1 MTNNRAYQKRRLLA
15 PEVVQTS
22 AMDCGPASLKCLLEG
37 FGIPVSYGRLRE
49 ACQTDVDGTSIDTLE
64 EVAAQLGL
72 EAEQVMIPEDHLL
85 LPESKA
91 LPALVVTRL
100 ANGVTHFVVIWRLH
114 NRFVQ
119 VMDPG
124 TGRRWLAREELL
136 NKLYIHSTE
145 VSAEDWREWAS
156 SDNFLAPLRRR
167 MASLRF
173 SRKLIAELINAA
185 LLDASWRT
193 LARLDA
199 ATRMIDSIA
208 RSSGIGRGRQAA
220 SVLAS
225 CIEEARGNAEN
236 ETEII
241 PENYWSVQPAR
252 NNENGDEQLRLR
264 GAVLVHVSGRRVARS
279 TGEAPAALSPEL
291 IAALEE
297 KPSQPLRDL
306 FRMLAADGLFA
317 PSMIVVALAAAA
329 FGVMVEAL
337 LFQAMFDL
345 SRKLGVAEQR
355 LGAMALLISF
365 AAALLLLEMPMAA
378 NLLRLGRKLEARLRV
393 AFLEKIPRLG
403 DRYFQSRLVSDMA
416 ERSHSV
422 QLIRIMPTL
431 GGRLVRLVFEIALT
445 AAGII
450 WLDPAGAP
458 VAITVAVAAVTLPL
472 AMQARLTER
481 DLRIRNHNAA
491 LGRFYLDALMGLV
504 AIRTHGAERAVRR
517 EHESLLVE
525 WMRASFSMLRAA
537 MTVEAA
543 QALVGFGLAAWLLLS
558 HLARGGGAGGALLM
572 VYWALNLPALGQEVA
587 LIAQQYPA
595 LRNVTL
601 RLLEPLAAPEDADA
615 RRDRDLSG
623 EQATDA
629 SIRPATHRNAATIN
643 PAPINPAPINPAP
656 VEPVAA
662 RAAAASESKNII
674 DAELQV
680 FDEINLALTKE
691 QGAARQA
698 RPAGA
703 RIQFES
709 VSVRAAG
716 HLILDGIN
724 LTIEPGS
731 HICIVGPSGAGKSS
745 FVGLLLGWH
754 RAATGRALVDGEA
767 LAGERLERLRRE
779 TAWVDPAIQLWN
791 RSLIENLRYGSEPD
805 SSMPLGATIDS
816 ADLRHL
822 LEKLPDGLQ
831 TSIGEGGA
839 LLSGGEGQRVRLGRA
854 MLKRGARLVILDEP
868 FRGLDRERRRE
879 LLARAR
885 KLWSAATLLCIT
897 HDVAET
903 TDFERALVVDEG
915 RIVEDGNPRE
925 LAARTGSRYRDL
937 LEAEQ
942 MVREKL
948 WASREWRHLEI
959 DAGRLFEHERE
970 DWT

>member
-1 MTNNRAYQKRRLLA
+1 MTNNRANQKRRLLA

-72 EAEQVMIPEDHLL
+72 EAEQVMIPDDHLL
-85 LPESKA
+85 LSESKA

-114 NRFVQ
+114 GRFVQ

-124 TGRRWLAREELL
+124 SGRRWLAREELL

-145 VSAEDWREWAS
+145 VPAEDWREWAS
-156 SDNFLAPLRRR
+156 SDNFLAPLRKR
-167 MASLRF
+167 MASLGF
-173 SRKLIAELINAA
+173 SRKLIAELISAA
-185 LLDASWRT
+185 LSRANWRE

-199 ATRMIDSIA
+199 ATRMVDSIA
-208 RSSGIGRGRQAA
+208 RSGGINKGRQAA
-220 SVLAS
+220 FVLAS

-241 PENYWSVQPAR
+241 PENYWSVRPAS
-252 NNENGDEQLRLR
+252 NDENGDEQLRLK
-264 GAVLVHVSGRRVARS
+264 GAVLVRVSGRRVARS
-279 TGEAPAALSPEL
+279 ADAAPAALSPEL
-291 IAALEE
+291 VAALEE
-297 KPSQPLRDL
+297 KPSQPSRDL

-317 PSMIVVALAAAA
+317 PSIILVALAAAA

-337 LFQAMFDL
+337 LFQGMFDL

-355 LGAMALLISF
+355 LGAMALLVSF
-365 AAALLLLEMPMAA
+365 AAALLLLELPMAA
-378 NLLRLGRKLEARLRV
+378 NLLRLGRRLEARLRL

-431 GGRLVRLVFEIALT
+431 GGRFVRLVFEIALT
-445 AAGII
+445 AAGLI
-450 WLDPAGAP
+450 WLDPRGAL
-458 VAITVAVAAVTLPL
+458 VAVTVAVAAVTLPL
-472 AMQARLTER
+472 AMQTRLTER

-543 QALVGFGLAAWLLLS
+543 QAVIGFGLAAWLLFS

-601 RLLEPLAAPEDADA
+601 RLLEPLAAPEDSDA
-615 RRDRDLSG
+615 RRDRDH
-623 EQATDA
+623 A
-629 SIRPATHRNAATIN
+629 SAASVTPEGHREAAMIEPLTIE
-643 PAPINPAPINPAP
+643 PSLI
-656 VEPVAA
+656 EPVAA
-662 RAAAASESKNII
+662 RAAAASESQNVESQNII

-680 FDEINLALTKE
+680 FDEINLALTRD
-691 QGAARQA
+691 QSAAR
-698 RPAGA
+698 PVKTAGA

-709 VSVRAAG
+709 VSARAAG
-716 HLILDGIN
+716 HLILDGID
-724 LTIEPGS
+724 LSIEPGS

-754 RAATGRALVDGEA
+754 RAATGTVLVDGEP
-767 LAGERLERLRRE
+767 LAAERLERLRRE

-791 RSLIENLRYGSEPD
+791 RSLIENLRYGSDPD
-805 SSMPLGATIDS
+805 LSMPLGAAIDS
-816 ADLRHL
+816 ADLRRL

-868 FRGLDRERRRE
+868 FRGLDRKRRRE
-879 LLARAR
+879 LLQRAR
-885 KLWSAATLLCIT
+885 RLWSEATLLCIT
-897 HDVAET
+897 HDVGET
-903 TDFERALVVDEG
+903 SDFERALVVEEG
-915 RIVEDGNPRE
+915 RIVEDGNPRD
-925 LAARTGSRYRDL
+925 LAALANSRYRDL
-937 LEAEQ
+937 IEAEQ

-959 DAGRLFEHERE
+959 DAGKLFEHERE
-970 DWT
+970 DRA